1 MKKNWLIIFCLLLF
15 TGLFL
20 SLPKLTL
27 AVTCGSLNG
36 SCTPFSA
43 NHSQACGS
51 RSSQVTDDC
60 KDDKSCCYTPAPT
73 PTPSPTP
80 AGGGTISGTTVDLSE
95 VNPLGVSGISGI
107 NTVIGRVINAVLGI
121 TGSVA
126 LFMFVYGGFM
136 LMTAAGQDPKIQAG
150 KKIITWA
157 IIGILVILG
166 SYVIVNFIFTGLT
179 AGGGG
184 GGTSGGNNNC
194 ASPNVCKPAYECL
207 TGATGGDCSGGDV
220 CCPPN

>member
-1 MKKNWLIIFCLLLF
+1 MKKNWLIILCLLLF
-15 TGLFL
+15 TGLFF
-20 SLPKLTL
+20 SSPKVTL
-27 AVTCGSLNG
+27 AATCSELGGNCRFTNMEGGNTCNPATENSQFT
-36 SCTPFSA
+36 SDCTSA
-43 NHSQACGS
+43 AG
-51 RSSQVTDDC
+51 
-60 KDDKSCCYTPAPT
+60 KECCVPK
-73 PTPSPTP
+73 TPSPTTPPPTTQQPP
-80 AGGGTISGTTVDLSE
+80 ATTGGTTVDLSE

-157 IIGILVILG
+157 IIGIMVILG

-179 AGGGG
+179 TGGGG
-184 GGTSGGNNNC
+184 GGGETQ
-194 ASPNVCKPAYECL
+194 APQ
-207 TGATGGDCSGGDV
+207 
-220 CCPPN
+220 